1 MQHNGRLKLNCLCL
15 RNEQIIMSFK
25 EKGFVT
31 VKDVNGKKVEEIQS
45 ETIITVTNKITK
57 QEYGSDAE
65 AAADVNDPNTAT
77 KKEDIKRDVL
87 IDIKKMPDLLA
98 KSDLVKH

>member
-1 MQHNGRLKLNCLCL
+1 
-15 RNEQIIMSFK
+15 MSFK

-45 ETIITVTNKITK
+45 ETIITVTNKVTG

-65 AAADVNDPNTAT
+65 AADDVKDPNTVT

-87 IDIKKMPDLLA
+87 IDIKKMPSRLA
-98 KSDLVKH
+98 KSDLVNA

>member
-1 MQHNGRLKLNCLCL
+1 
-15 RNEQIIMSFK
+15 MSFK

-31 VKDVNGKKVEEIQS
+31 IKDVNGKKVEEIQS

-65 AAADVNDPNTAT
+65 AAADVKDPNTTT
-77 KKEDIKRDVL
+77 KKEDIRRDVL

-98 KSDLVKH
+98 KSGLSKP

>member
-1 MQHNGRLKLNCLCL
+1 MP
-15 RNEQIIMSFK
+15 FK

-31 VKDVNGKKVEEIQS
+31 IKDVNGKKVEEIQS

-65 AAADVNDPNTAT
+65 AAADVKNPNTT
-77 KKEDIKRDVL
+77 TQKEDIRRDVL
-87 IDIKKMPDLLA
+87 IDIKKMPSLLA
-98 KSDLVKH
+98 KSDLVKA

>member
-1 MQHNGRLKLNCLCL
+1 MP
-15 RNEQIIMSFK
+15 FK

-31 VKDVNGKKVEEIQS
+31 IKDVNGKKVEEIQS

-65 AAADVNDPNTAT
+65 AAADVKDPNTTT
-77 KKEDIKRDVL
+77 KKEDIRRDVL

-98 KSDLVKH
+98 KSGLSKP

>member
-1 MQHNGRLKLNCLCL
+1 MP
-15 RNEQIIMSFK
+15 FK

-31 VKDVNGKKVEEIQS
+31 IKDVNGKKVEEIQS

-65 AAADVNDPNTAT
+65 ATADVKDPNTT
-77 KKEDIKRDVL
+77 TQKEDIRRDVL
-87 IDIKKMPDLLA
+87 IDIKKMPSLLA
-98 KSDLVKH
+98 KSDLVKA

>member
-1 MQHNGRLKLNCLCL
+1 MP
-15 RNEQIIMSFK
+15 FK

-31 VKDVNGKKVEEIQS
+31 IKDVNGKKVEEIQS

-65 AAADVNDPNTAT
+65 AAADVKDPNTT
-77 KKEDIKRDVL
+77 TQKEDIRRDVL
-87 IDIKKMPDLLA
+87 IDIKKMPSLLA
-98 KSDLVKH
+98 KSDLVKA

>member
-1 MQHNGRLKLNCLCL
+1 
-15 RNEQIIMSFK
+15 MSFK

-31 VKDVNGKKVEEIQS
+31 IKDVNGKKVEEIES

-65 AAADVNDPNTAT
+65 AAADVKDSNTTT
-77 KKEDIKRDVL
+77 KKEDIRRDVL
-87 IDIKKMPDLLA
+87 IDIKKMPSLLA
-98 KSDLVKH
+98 KSDLVKA

>member
-1 MQHNGRLKLNCLCL
+1 MP
-15 RNEQIIMSFK
+15 FK

-31 VKDVNGKKVEEIQS
+31 IKDVNGKKVEEIQS

-65 AAADVNDPNTAT
+65 ATADVKDPNTTT
-77 KKEDIKRDVL
+77 KREDIRRDVL
-87 IDIKKMPDLLA
+87 IDIKKMPSLLA
-98 KSDLVKH
+98 KSDLVKQ

>member
-1 MQHNGRLKLNCLCL
+1 
-15 RNEQIIMSFK
+15 MSFK

-65 AAADVNDPNTAT
+65 AAADVKDPNTPT
-77 KKEDIKRDVL
+77 KKEDIRRDVL
-87 IDIKKMPDLLA
+87 IDIKKMPSLLS
-98 KSDLVKH
+98 KSDLVNA

>member
-1 MQHNGRLKLNCLCL
+1 
-15 RNEQIIMSFK
+15 MSFK

-31 VKDVNGKKVEEIQS
+31 IKDVNGKKVEEIQS

-65 AAADVNDPNTAT
+65 ATADVNDPNTTT
-77 KKEDIKRDVL
+77 KREDIRRDVL
-87 IDIKKMPDLLA
+87 IDIKKMPSLLA